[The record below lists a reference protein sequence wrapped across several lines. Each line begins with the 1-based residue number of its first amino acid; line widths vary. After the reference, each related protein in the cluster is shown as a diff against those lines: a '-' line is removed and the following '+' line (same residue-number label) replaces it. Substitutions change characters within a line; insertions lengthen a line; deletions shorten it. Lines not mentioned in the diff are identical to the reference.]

1 MYDIIIIGGGPAGL
15 SAGIYISKAKKSVLL
30 LEKSFFG
37 GQMATTPIIEN
48 YPGFVKTD
56 GVELTGIMKKQAK
69 FLGLEVKREEV
80 VKADLAGKVKTIY
93 TNKAQYQAKSVIIAA
108 GAYARQLEVENEKKY
123 IGKGI
128 SYCATCDGSL
138 YKNKTIAIVGG
149 GRTSIEDCFYLKD
162 IVGQMYLI
170 FRREE
175 FRADAKQV
183 DELYEL
189 EKNSN
194 GKFKILTNTVVTNI
208 SGQET
213 LNGVTIKNNKT
224 DQVQNLA
231 LDGLFVAVGRKPDTD
246 IFAEQLQLDKTGY
259 IVAGEDTKTNL
270 NGVFAA
276 GDVRTKSLRQIVT
289 ACSDGAIAGTEA
301 VKFLNET
308 KE

>member
-15 SAGIYISKAKKSVLL
+15 SAGIYVSKAKKSVLL

-80 VKADLAGKVKTIY
+80 VKADLAGKIKTIY
-93 TNKAQYQAKSVIIAA
+93 TNKAQYKAKSVIIAT

-138 YKNKTIAIVGG
+138 YKDKTIAIVGG

-194 GKFKILTNTVVTNI
+194 GKFKILTNTVVTSI

-224 DQVQNLA
+224 DQVQNLE

-246 IFAEQLQLDKTGY
+246 IFAGQLQLDKTGY
-259 IVAGEDTKTNL
+259 IVADEDTKTNL
-270 NGVFAA
+270 NGVFVA
-276 GDVRTKSLRQIVT
+276 GDVRTKSLRQIIT
-289 ACSDGAIAGTEA
+289 ACSDGAISGTEA